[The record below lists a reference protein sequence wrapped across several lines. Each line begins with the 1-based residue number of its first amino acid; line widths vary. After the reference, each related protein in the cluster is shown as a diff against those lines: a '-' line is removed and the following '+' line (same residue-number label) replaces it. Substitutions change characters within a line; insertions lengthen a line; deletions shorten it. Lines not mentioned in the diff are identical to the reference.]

1 MEFQIEHP
9 LMLLF
14 LIPVLISLVL
24 FWRKKK
30 TKRKKE
36 YVIISLRSIIY
47 LLLILGLCMPTFL
60 SPVKGTHTV
69 FLVDQSDSVK
79 RMEGEILS
87 SINQA
92 IKQKKEE
99 DSYSIVTFS
108 EKPKLERSFT
118 NQQETIQ
125 QLSLN
130 DSSQFT
136 NIEEG
141 LEFAANY
148 IPEDRKGRIVLMTD
162 GVETNGNSARQSTF
176 YSGRNIEMDAMAF
189 QSPYVE
195 DVSLQSFHT
204 PQSSFEGEAVPFQI
218 GLEANVDTTATL
230 HITQNNE
237 TIIKEEI
244 AIAKGSNNYSYS
256 IPLTDPGLYT
266 FKAEIF
272 PKADE
277 IVENNISHSLTQVSG
292 EPKVLMVDQEG
303 EGDNVFR
310 ALDASGWKINRIHP
324 SLLPTTLSGFLAYE
338 SIIFHNVS
346 GHLLSAAQMDL
357 IETAV
362 KDFGVGFTMTGGN
375 ESYGLGGYFQTPI
388 EKILPV
394 DMDVKGKKEI
404 PSLGLIIVLDRSGSM
419 MGEKFDL
426 AKEAAARSV
435 ELLKEE
441 DTFGF
446 IAFDTE
452 AWTVV
457 ETEPIKNKD
466 EVIETIRSTALGG
479 GTDIFPAL
487 NQAYQQL
494 NEMDLKRKHIILLTD
509 GQSND
514 GPYEEIIEEGLTNNV
529 TLSTVAI
536 GGDAD
541 TSLLEELAEIG
552 TGRFYEVYEASAV
565 PSILS
570 RETALTTKTYIED
583 NPHVPTVYAG
593 YDWSKR
599 FESGTPFL
607 NTYIATTLKSRAE
620 QIISSEKE
628 DPILARMNYG
638 LGRTIAWTSD
648 VSGAWSGGFP
658 SWEEWTSFWNEMVT
672 WSLPSYEQG
681 AYDITTSVDGGSASV
696 KVEAIEDLLMPV
708 SISISNNKGQIIE
721 DAKSKMVGPG
731 QYEVE
736 FSAIPDIYFLNIT
749 QEEEGET
756 VSTFTSGMVV
766 PFSTEFEQRPV
777 NLELLESIASNQ
789 NGMLLQDPKDAFRP
803 FHKNVYQSQTVWVP
817 FIILAFFLLI
827 LEIFI
832 RRFGLIS
839 LAFWKKGKQKE
850 EKVKSERKWKAPVIK
865 RKKEPLISS
874 QPVKREEPKMEQMKE
889 FKPRKETEDKPKE
902 TKATEDRMNQLLKAK
917 NRKRR

>member
-14 LIPVLISLVL
+14 LIPVIISLVL

-36 YVIISLRSIIY
+36 YVVFTLRGIIY
-47 LLLILGLCMPTFL
+47 FLLILGLCIPSIL

-79 RMEGEILS
+79 RMEGEILD
-87 SINQA
+87 SINDA

-108 EKPKLERSFT
+108 EKPKLERSFS
-118 NQQETIQ
+118 NQEETVQ
-125 QLSLN
+125 QLSVN
-130 DSSQFT
+130 DNPQFT
-136 NIEEG
+136 NIEEA
-141 LEFAANY
+141 LKFAANY
-148 IPEDRKGRIVLMTD
+148 IPDDRKGRIVLMSD
-162 GVETNGNSARQSTF
+162 GVETNGNSVKQSTF
-176 YSGRNIEMDAMAF
+176 FSGRNIEVDAMAF
-189 QSPYVE
+189 QPPYVE

-204 PQSSFEGEAVPFQI
+204 PQSSFEGEAAPFQVD
-218 GLEANVDTTATL
+218 LVSNMDTTAML

-244 AIAKGSNNYSYS
+244 AVSKGKNNYSYT
-256 IPLTDPGLYT
+256 IPLKDPGLYT

-272 PKADE
+272 PGDDK

-292 EPKVLMVDQEG
+292 QPKVLMVDQDG
-303 EGDNVFR
+303 AGDNVFT
-310 ALDASGWKINRIHP
+310 ALDANGWKVDRIHP
-324 SLLPTTLSGFLAYE
+324 SQLPTTLSGYLAYE

-346 GHLLSAAQMDL
+346 GHLLSGNQMEL
-357 IETAV
+357 METAV
-362 KDFGVGFTMTGGN
+362 RDFGVGFIMTGGN

-419 MGEKFDL
+419 MGEKFEL

-452 AWTVV
+452 PWTVV
-457 ETEPIKNKD
+457 ETEPIKNKE

-487 NQAYQQL
+487 NQAYEQL

-509 GQSND
+509 GQSAD
-514 GPYEEIIEEGLTNNV
+514 GPYDEIIEEGLTNNV

-541 TSLLEELAEIG
+541 TSLLEELAEYG

-593 YDWSKR
+593 YDWSRR
-599 FESGTPFL
+599 FEGGTPFL

-658 SWEEWTSFWNEMVT
+658 SWVEWSAFWNEMVT

-681 AYDITTSVDGGSASV
+681 AYDITTSVNGGKA
-696 KVEAIEDLLMPV
+696 KLIVEAIDEMLMPV
-708 SISISNNKGQIIE
+708 SISVSNNKGHIME

-736 FSAIPDIYFLNIT
+736 FAALPDIYFLNIT

-777 NLELLESIASNQ
+777 NMDLLETITANQ
-789 NGMLLQDPKDAFRP
+789 HGKVLENSKDVFRP
-803 FHKNVYQSQTVWVP
+803 YHKNVYQTQTVWLP
-817 FIILAFFLLI
+817 FVILAFFLLI
-827 LEIFI
+827 VEIFI
-832 RRFGLIS
+832 RRFGLVS
-839 LAFWKKGKQKE
+839 LAFWNKKYGKKE
-850 EKVKSERKWKAPVIK
+850 KEQAMKNWKPPVMK
-865 RKKEPLISS
+865 RKSAPPKQTI
-874 QPVKREEPKMEQMKE
+874 KREEPRVEEMQEA
-889 FKPRKETEDKPKE
+889 KPKKE
-902 TKATEDRMNQLLKAK
+902 KEQTSKDTQASSDRINQLLKAK

>member
-24 FWRKKK
+24 FWHKKK
-30 TKRKKE
+30 VKRKKE

-47 LLLILGLCMPTFL
+47 LFLILGLCMPSLL

-87 SINQA
+87 SINEA
-92 IKQKKEE
+92 IKHKKGE

-118 NQQETIQ
+118 DQQETIH
-125 QLSLN
+125 QLSVN
-130 DSSQFT
+130 DGSQFT

-148 IPEDRKGRIVLMTD
+148 IPENRKGRIVLLSD
-162 GVETNGNSARQSTF
+162 GIETNGNSTKQSSF
-176 YSGRNIEMDAMAF
+176 YKGRNIEMDAMAF
-189 QSPYVE
+189 QPPYVE

-204 PQSSFEGEAVPFQI
+204 PQTSFEGEAVPFQI
-218 GLEANVDTTATL
+218 GLEANVDTQATL

-237 TIIKEEI
+237 TIIKEEVVV
-244 AIAKGSNNYSYS
+244 AKGSNTYSYS
-256 IPLTDPGLYT
+256 IPLKDPGLYT

-272 PKADE
+272 PKVDK
-277 IVENNISHSLTQVSG
+277 IVENNISHALTQVSG
-292 EPKVLMVDQEG
+292 QPKVLMVDQEG
-303 EGDNVFR
+303 EGENVFR
-310 ALDASGWKINRIHP
+310 ALDASGWKIDRIHP

-346 GHLLSAAQMDL
+346 GHLLSGNQMEL
-357 IETAV
+357 METAV
-362 KDFGVGFTMTGGN
+362 RDFGVGFTMTGGN

-452 AWTVV
+452 PWQVV
-457 ETEPIKNKD
+457 ETNPIKDKE
-466 EVIETIRSTALGG
+466 EVMETIRSTALGG

-509 GQSND
+509 GQSNN

-541 TSLLEELAEIG
+541 TSLLEELAELG
-552 TGRFYEVYEASAV
+552 TGRFYEVYEASSV
-565 PSILS
+565 PSIIS

-658 SWEEWTSFWNEMVT
+658 SWEEWTAFWNEMVT

-681 AYDITTSVDGGSASV
+681 AYDISTTVDGGRASV
-696 KVEAIEDLLMPV
+696 KVEALEDILMPV
-708 SISISNNKGQIIE
+708 SISVSNNKGQIIE

-736 FSAIPDIYFLNIT
+736 FPAIPDIYFLNIT

-756 VSTFTSGMVV
+756 VSTYSSGMVV

-777 NLELLESIASNQ
+777 NLELLKNITANQ
-789 NGMLLQDPKDAFRP
+789 NGKVLEDTEEVFRP
-803 FHKNVYQSQTVWVP
+803 YHRNVYQSQTVWLP
-817 FIILAFFLLI
+817 FVIVAFFLLI
-827 LEIFI
+827 VEIFF

-839 LAFWKKGKQKE
+839 LAFWKKGKEKKE
-850 EKVKSERKWKAPVIK
+850 KNVSDKRWKAPVIH
-865 RKKEPLISS
+865 RKKVKQTE
-874 QPVKREEPKMEQMKE
+874 KREEPKKEMKE
-889 FKPRKETEDKPKE
+889 FKPRKKTPTPPKE
-902 TKATEDRMNQLLKAK
+902 TKPSEDRMNQLLKAK
-917 NRKRR
+917 NRKRK

>member
-1 MEFQIEHP
+1 MP
-9 LMLLF
+9 
-14 LIPVLISLVL
+14 SL
-24 FWRKKK
+24 
-30 TKRKKE
+30 
-36 YVIISLRSIIY
+36 
-47 LLLILGLCMPTFL
+47 L

-79 RMEGEILS
+79 RVEGEILS
-87 SINQA
+87 SINEA
-92 IKQKKEE
+92 IKQKRDE
-99 DSYSIVTFS
+99 DNYSIVTFS

-118 NQQETIQ
+118 NQQETVQ
-125 QLSLN
+125 QLSVN
-130 DSSQFT
+130 ENPQFT
-136 NIEEG
+136 NLEEG
-141 LEFAANY
+141 LKFAASY
-148 IPEDRKGRIVLMTD
+148 IPDDQKGRIVLMTD
-162 GVETNGNSARQSTF
+162 GVETNGNSAKQSTF
-176 YSGRNIEMDAMAF
+176 FSGRNIELDAMAF
-189 QSPYVE
+189 QPPFVE

-244 AIAKGSNNYSYS
+244 VVSKGTNNYSYS
-256 IPLTDPGLYT
+256 IPLTNPGLYT

-272 PKADE
+272 PEQDK

-292 EPKVLMVDQEG
+292 QPKVLMVDQDG
-303 EGDNVFR
+303 AGDNVFR
-310 ALDASGWKINRIHP
+310 ALDASGWKVDRIHP

-338 SIIFHNVS
+338 SIIFHNIS
-346 GHLLSAAQMDL
+346 GHLLSGTQMEL

-362 KDFGVGFTMTGGN
+362 KDFGIGFTMTGGN

-419 MGEKFDL
+419 MGEKFEL

-452 AWTVV
+452 PWAVV
-457 ETEPIKNKD
+457 ETEPIQNKE
-466 EVIETIRSTALGG
+466 EVIESIRSTALGG

-487 NQAYQQL
+487 NQAYEQL

-541 TSLLEELAEIG
+541 TSLLEELAGMG
-552 TGRFYEVYEASAV
+552 TGRFYEVYEASSV

-583 NPHVPTVYAG
+583 NPHVPTVYGG

-599 FESGTPFL
+599 FENGTPFL
-607 NTYIATTLKSRAE
+607 NTYIATTLKTRAE
-620 QIISSEKE
+620 QIIASEKE
-628 DPILARMNYG
+628 DPVLARMNYG

-658 SWEEWTSFWNEMVT
+658 SWDEWTAFWNDMVT

-681 AYDITTSVDGGSASV
+681 AYDISTSVNGGRASV
-696 KVEAIEDLLMPV
+696 KVETIQDILMPV
-708 SISISNNKGQIIE
+708 SVSVSNNKGQIIE
-721 DAKSKMVGPG
+721 GAKSKMVGPG

-749 QEEEGET
+749 QEEGGET
-756 VSTFTSGMVV
+756 FSSFTSGMVV

-777 NLELLESIASNQ
+777 NMDLLETITSNQ
-789 NGMLLQDPKDAFRP
+789 HGKVLDNPNEVFRP
-803 FHKNVYQSQTVWVP
+803 YHKNVYQSQTVWLP
-817 FIILAFFLLI
+817 FIIMAFFFLI
-827 LEIFI
+827 IEIFV
-832 RRFGLIS
+832 RRFGLIP
-839 LAFWKKGKQKE
+839 LGFWSKNKDKKKE
-850 EKVKSERKWKAPVIK
+850 VSERKWKAPSIK
-865 RKKEPLISS
+865 RKALI
-874 QPVKREEPKMEQMKE
+874 PEKIVKREEPRVEELKE
-889 FKPRKETEDKPKE
+889 FKPKKDKKLAQDK
-902 TKATEDRMNQLLKAK
+902 TKAPIDRMDQLLKAK

>member
-9 LMLLF
+9 LMLFF
-14 LIPVLISLVL
+14 LIPVIFSLAL
-24 FWRKKK
+24 FWRKKRP
-30 TKRKKE
+30 KRKKE
-36 YVIISLRSIIY
+36 YIILSLRSIIY
-47 LLLILGLCMPTFL
+47 LLLILGLCMPSL
-60 SPVKGTHTV
+60 LYPVNGTHTV

-87 SINQA
+87 SINEA
-92 IKQKKEE
+92 IRHKKQE
-99 DSYSIVTFS
+99 DSYSVVTFANS
-108 EKPKLERSFT
+108 PTLERSFT
-118 NQQETIQ
+118 NQLETVR
-125 QLSLN
+125 QLSVN
-130 DSSQFT
+130 DNHQFT

-141 LEFAANY
+141 LKFAANY
-148 IPEDRKGRIVLMTD
+148 IPENRKGRIVLMSD
-162 GVETNGNSARQSTF
+162 GVETTGNSVRQSTF
-176 YSGRNIEMDAMAF
+176 LAGRNIEIDALAF
-189 QSPYVE
+189 QPPNVE
-195 DVSLQSFHT
+195 DVSIQSFYT
-204 PQSSFEGEAVPFQI
+204 PQSSFEGEAVPFQV
-218 GLEANVDTTATL
+218 GLVSNMDTTATL

-244 AIAKGSNNYSYS
+244 AVAKGENNYSYS
-256 IPLTDPGLYT
+256 FPLTDPGLYT

-272 PKADE
+272 PADDK

-292 EPKVLMVDQEG
+292 QPKVLMVDQDG
-303 EGDNVFR
+303 IGDNVFN
-310 ALDASGWKINRIHP
+310 ALDVSGWKVDRLHP
-324 SLLPTTLSGFLAYE
+324 SLLPTTLGGFLAYDT
-338 SIIFHNVS
+338 IIFHNVS
-346 GHLLSAAQMDL
+346 GHLLSGNQMEL

-362 KDFGVGFTMTGGN
+362 RDFGIGFIMTGGN

-419 MGEKFDL
+419 MGEKFEL

-452 AWTVV
+452 PWTVV

-466 EVIETIRSTALGG
+466 EVIEAIRSTALGG
-479 GTDIFPAL
+479 GTDIFPSL
-487 NQAYQQL
+487 SLAYEQL

-509 GQSND
+509 GQSED
-514 GPYEEIIEEGLTNNV
+514 GPYDEIIEEGLTKNV

-541 TSLLEELAEIG
+541 TSLLEELAEMG

-583 NPHVPTVYAG
+583 NPHVPTVYGG

-620 QIISSEKE
+620 QIIASEKE

-658 SWEEWTSFWNEMVT
+658 SWGEWTAFWNEMVN

-681 AYDITTSVDGGSASV
+681 AYDITTSVNGGKATL
-696 KVEAIEDLLMPV
+696 KVEAINEILMP
-708 SISISNNKGQIIE
+708 ISISVSDNKGQIIE

-731 QYEVE
+731 QYEIE
-736 FSAIPDIYFLNIT
+736 FAALPDIYFLNVK

-756 VSTFTSGMVV
+756 VSTFMSGMVV

-777 NLELLESIASNQ
+777 NMDLLETITTNQ
-789 NGMLLQDPKDAFRP
+789 NGRVLENPSEAFRP
-803 FHKNVYQSQTVWVP
+803 WHKNVYQSQTVWLP
-817 FIILAFFLLI
+817 FVILAFFLLI
-827 LEIFI
+827 IEIFV

-839 LAFWKKGKQKE
+839 LFFWKKKADSKDA
-850 EKVKSERKWKAPVIK
+850 KKKERKWKLPATN
-865 RKKEPLISS
+865 RKSLHSKK
-874 QPVKREEPKMEQMKE
+874 QTVTRDEPKMEEMPEWKPVKE
-889 FKPRKETEDKPKE
+889 KEQPPKE
-902 TKATEDRMNQLLKAK
+902 TKASEDRMNQLLRAK

>member
-1 MEFQIEHP
+1 MEFQVEHP

-14 LIPVLISLVL
+14 LIPVIFSLVL

-36 YVIISLRSIIY
+36 YVIFSLRSTIY
-47 LLLILGLCMPTFL
+47 LLLILGLCMPSLL
-60 SPVKGTHTV
+60 SSVKGTHTV

-87 SINQA
+87 SINEA
-92 IKQKKEE
+92 IKHKKEE

-108 EKPKLERSFT
+108 EKPKLERSFSD
-118 NQQETIQ
+118 QQETVQ
-125 QLSLN
+125 QLSVN
-130 DSSQFT
+130 DNSQFT

-141 LEFAANY
+141 LKFAANY
-148 IPEDRKGRIVLMTD
+148 IPDDRKGRIVLMSD
-162 GVETNGNSARQSTF
+162 GVETNGDSIKQSTF
-176 YSGRNIEMDAMAF
+176 FSGRNIEMDAMAF
-189 QSPYVE
+189 QPPYVE

-204 PQSSFEGEAVPFQI
+204 PQSSFEGEAVPFQV
-218 GLEANVDTTATL
+218 GLVANMDTTATL
-230 HITQNNE
+230 HITKNNE

-244 AIAKGSNNYSYS
+244 VVSKGMNNYTYTF
-256 IPLTDPGLYT
+256 PLTDPGLYT

-272 PKADE
+272 PKDDK

-292 EPKVLMVDQEG
+292 QPKVLMVDQEG
-303 EGDNVFR
+303 AGDNVFR
-310 ALDASGWKINRIHP
+310 ALDASGWKVDRIHP

-346 GHLLSAAQMDL
+346 GHLLSGNQMEL

-362 KDFGVGFTMTGGN
+362 RDFGLGFIMTGGN

-394 DMDVKGKKEI
+394 DMDVKGKKEV

-419 MGEKFDL
+419 MGEKFEL

-452 AWTVV
+452 PWTVV
-457 ETEPIKNKD
+457 ETEPIKNKE
-466 EVIETIRSTALGG
+466 EVIESIRSTALGG

-487 NQAYQQL
+487 NRAYEQL
-494 NEMDLKRKHIILLTD
+494 KEMDLKRKHIILLTD

-541 TSLLEELAEIG
+541 TSLLEELAEMG

-583 NPHVPTVYAG
+583 NPHVPTVYGG
-593 YDWSKR
+593 YDWSRR
-599 FESGTPFL
+599 FEAGTPFL

-658 SWEEWTSFWNEMVT
+658 SWGEWTAFWNEMVT

-681 AYDITTSVDGGSASV
+681 AYDITTSVNGGMASI
-696 KVEAIEDLLMPV
+696 KVEAVDEILMPV
-708 SISISNNKGQIIE
+708 SISVSNNKGQILE
-721 DAKSKMVGPG
+721 EAKNKMVGPG

-736 FSAIPDIYFLNIT
+736 FAALPDIYFLNVT

-756 VSTFTSGMVV
+756 ISTFTSGMVV

-777 NLELLESIASNQ
+777 NMDLLDTITANQQGKVLE
-789 NGMLLQDPKDAFRP
+789 DPKDVFRP
-803 FHKNVYQSQTVWVP
+803 YHKNIYQSQTVWLP
-817 FIILAFFLLI
+817 FIIIAFFLLI
-827 LEIFI
+827 IEIFI
-832 RRFGLIS
+832 RRFGLIF
-839 LAFWKKGKQKE
+839 LAFRKKNVDQKE
-850 EKVKSERKWKAPVIK
+850 KEQTAKKWKAPVIQ
-865 RKKEPLISS
+865 RNSVTPKKV
-874 QPVKREEPKMEQMKE
+874 VKREETKMNEMNEIRPKKEKEQ
-889 FKPRKETEDKPKE
+889 TPKE
-902 TKATEDRMNQLLKAK
+902 TKPSADRMDQLLKAK

>member
-14 LIPVLISLVL
+14 LIPVLYSLVL

-30 TKRKKE
+30 KKQKKE
-36 YVIISLRSIIY
+36 YVIFSLRSSIY
-47 LLLILGLCMPTFL
+47 LMLILGLCLPSLL

-79 RMEGEILS
+79 RVESEILS
-87 SINQA
+87 SINEA

-118 NQQETIQ
+118 NQQETVQ
-125 QLSLN
+125 QISIN
-130 DSSQFT
+130 DSPQFT
-136 NIEEG
+136 NMEEG
-141 LEFAANY
+141 LKFAANY
-148 IPEDRKGRIVLMTD
+148 IPEDRKGRIVLLTD
-162 GVETNGNSARQSTF
+162 GVETNGNSAKQSTF
-176 YSGRNIEMDAMAF
+176 FSGRNIELDAMAF
-189 QSPYVE
+189 QPPFVE

-204 PQSSFEGEAVPFQI
+204 PQSSFEGEAVPFLV

-237 TIIKEEI
+237 TLIKEEI
-244 AIAKGSNNYSYS
+244 IVSKGTNNYSYS
-256 IPLTDPGLYT
+256 IPLADPGLYT

-272 PKADE
+272 PSQDK

-292 EPKVLMVDQEG
+292 QPKILMVDQDG
-303 EGDNVFR
+303 AGDNVFR
-310 ALDASGWKINRIHP
+310 ALDASGWKVDRIHP

-346 GHLLSAAQMDL
+346 GHLLSGTQMEL

-362 KDFGVGFTMTGGN
+362 RDFGVGFTMTGGN

-419 MGEKFDL
+419 MGEKFEL

-452 AWTVV
+452 PWTVV
-457 ETEPIKNKD
+457 ETQPIKNKE

-487 NQAYQQL
+487 NQAYEQL
-494 NEMDLKRKHIILLTD
+494 NEMELKRKHIILLTD

-541 TSLLEELAEIG
+541 TSLLEELAEMG
-552 TGRFYEVYEASAV
+552 TGRFYEVYEASSV

-583 NPHVPTVYAG
+583 NPHVPTVFAG

-599 FESGTPFL
+599 FENGIPFL

-658 SWEEWTSFWNEMVT
+658 SWDEWTAFWNEMVT

-681 AYDITTSVDGGSASV
+681 AYDISTSVNGGRASIQ
-696 KVEAIEDLLMPV
+696 VEAIDDMLKPV
-708 SISISNNKGQIIE
+708 TISVSNNKGQIIE

-749 QEEEGET
+749 QEEEGEV

-777 NLELLESIASNQ
+777 NMDLLETITANQ
-789 NGMLLQDPKDAFRP
+789 NGKIVKDPKEVFRP
-803 FHKNVYQSQTVWVP
+803 YHKNVYQSQTVWLP
-817 FIILAFFLLI
+817 FIIIAFFLLI

-832 RRFGLIS
+832 RRFGLS
-839 LAFWKKGKQKE
+839 PFGSWNKKKG
-850 EKVKSERKWKAPVIK
+850 EKAEVDKKWKAPVIQ
-865 RKKEPLISS
+865 RKT
-874 QPVKREEPKMEQMKE
+874 VKPKAKQTANREEPKVEKLKE
-889 FKPRKETEDKPKE
+889 FKPPEEKEQTPKE